1 MQNVLKLGLPKGS
14 LQEATYNLM
23 QKAGFKI
30 SGTSRSY
37 MPAIDDPEIQIV
49 LVRAQEM
56 AKYVEL
62 GALDAGLTGYDWI
75 VESKAKVIEMANLI
89 YAKQGMRPVRWVLAV
104 PESSTFK
111 SVKDLNGKKIS
122 TEAVQITKSYLRK
135 HKINCK
141 VEFSWGATEI
151 KPPLLCD
158 AIVELTETGSSLRA
172 NSLRIID
179 TVLESTTRF
188 IMNKNCHK
196 DNWKR
201 EKVEGIA
208 TLMKGALA
216 ADSMVGLKLNTPLSK
231 KDAVLK
237 ILPALKNPTIS
248 HLASSDWVAIET
260 VLEELK
266 VRELIPLLKKAGAQD
281 IIEYPLNKVII

>member
-1 MQNVLKLGLPKGS
+1 MSNVLKLGLPKGS

-37 MPAIDDPEIQIV
+37 MPAVDDSEIQII

-56 AKYVEL
+56 ARYVEM

-75 VESKAKVIEMANLI
+75 VESKASVVEVANLI

-104 PESSTFK
+104 PENSPFK
-111 SVKDLNGKKIS
+111 SVKDLQGKKIS
-122 TEAVQITKSYLRK
+122 TEAVQITKSYLKK
-135 HKINCK
+135 HKVNCK

-151 KPPLLCD
+151 KPPMLCD

-172 NSLRIID
+172 NSLRIVD

-188 IMNKNCHK
+188 IMNKKAFK
-196 DNWKR
+196 DKWKR
-201 EKVEGIA
+201 EKVEGIS

-216 ADSMVGLKLNTPLSK
+216 ADTRVGLKMNAPLSR
-231 KDAVLK
+231 KDAILK
-237 ILPALKNPTIS
+237 ILPALKNPTVS
-248 HLASSDWVAIET
+248 HLAHSDWVAIET

-266 VRELIPLLKKAGAQD
+266 VRELIPVLKRAGAED